1 MCEPTKAQ
9 ATSYYVMYELARL
22 TNKVSDEEVE
32 TAKTQLKTN
41 YLSYLTTTEA
51 IASNVGK
58 QVSMPV
64 YASESEW

>member
-1 MCEPTKAQ
+1 
-9 ATSYYVMYELARL
+9 MYELARL